1 MLHYNIA
8 ASWDWRVAMWG
19 WRFQMKWFRSNIR
32 HGARLALFAML
43 VQFALT
49 FGHSHWFAQAT
60 PLAQS
65 SAQQIDGA
73 KDSAKGVAAIDR
85 AAVQKQSPA
94 SPDREQPGEDN
105 CAICAVV
112 AMAGTVVFA
121 TPPVLLLPQAIELLH
136 RTTDAEFLHLK
147 SAGTAFQPRA
157 PPAS

>member
-1 MLHYNIA
+1 MPR
-8 ASWDWRVAMWG
+8 DVG

-49 FGHSHWFAQAT
+49 FGHSHWFAQAA

-65 SAQQIDGA
+65 SLQQTDRSNGIA
-73 KDSAKGVAAIDR
+73 SNDR
-85 AAVQKQSPA
+85 AAIQKQSP
-94 SPDREQPGEDN
+94 SGPDREQPGDDN
-105 CAICAVV
+105 CAICALV
-112 AMAGTVVFA
+112 AMAGTVLFS
-121 TPPVLLLPQAIELLH
+121 TPPLLELPQAIELLH
-136 RTTDAEFLHLK
+136 RTTDAEFSHLK

>member
-1 MLHYNIA
+1 MLYYNIA
-8 ASWDWRVAMWG
+8 VSEDDPRDVG

-49 FGHSHWFAQAT
+49 FGHSHWFARAA

-65 SAQQIDGA
+65 SLQQTDG
-73 KDSAKGVAAIDR
+73 SNGVASNDR
-85 AAVQKQSPA
+85 AAVQKQSP
-94 SPDREQPGEDN
+94 SGPDREQPGDDN
-105 CAICAVV
+105 CAICALV
-112 AMAGTVVFA
+112 AMAGTVLFS
-121 TPPVLLLPQAIELLH
+121 TPPLLELPQAIELLH
-136 RTTDAEFLHLK
+136 RTTDAEFIHLK

>member
-1 MLHYNIA
+1 
-8 ASWDWRVAMWG
+8 
-19 WRFQMKWFRSNIR
+19 MKWFRSKIR

-49 FGHSHWFAQAT
+49 FGHSHWFAQAA
-60 PLAQS
+60 PLAQ
-65 SAQQIDGA
+65 ATLQQTDG
-73 KDSAKGVAAIDR
+73 AKGVAATDR
-85 AAVQKQSPA
+85 AAVQKQAPSN
-94 SPDREQPGEDN
+94 PDREHPGEDN

-112 AMAGTVVFA
+112 AMASAVVFA
-121 TPPVLLLPQAIELLH
+121 APPVLLLPQAIDLLY

>member
-1 MLHYNIA
+1 
-8 ASWDWRVAMWG
+8 
-19 WRFQMKWFRSNIR
+19 MKWFRSNIR
-32 HGARLALFAML
+32 HGTRLALFAML

-49 FGHSHWFAQAT
+49 FGHSHWFAQAA
-60 PLAQS
+60 PLAQAS
-65 SAQQIDGA
+65 LQQT
-73 KDSAKGVAAIDR
+73 DSANGIAASDR

-94 SPDREQPGEDN
+94 APDREHPGEDN

-112 AMAGTVVFA
+112 AMAGTVISA

>member
-1 MLHYNIA
+1 
-8 ASWDWRVAMWG
+8 
-19 WRFQMKWFRSNIR
+19 MKWFRSNIR

-49 FGHSHWFAQAT
+49 FGHSHWFAQAA
-60 PLAQS
+60 PLGEATLQQS
-65 SAQQIDGA
+65 DGA
-73 KDSAKGVAAIDR
+73 KGVTAIDR
-85 AAVQKQSPA
+85 AAVHKPSP
-94 SPDREQPGEDN
+94 STPDREHPGEDN

-112 AMAGTVVFA
+112 AMAGTILFA
-121 TPPVLLLPQAIELLH
+121 TPPLVQLPQAIDLLY

>member
-1 MLHYNIA
+1 MGVAFPDEVVPVEYQALRPA
-8 ASWDWRVAMWG
+8 RVVRDA
-19 WRFQMKWFRSNIR
+19 
-32 HGARLALFAML
+32 GAVRADVRA
-43 VQFALT
+43 
-49 FGHSHWFAQAT
+49 GHSHWFAQAA
-60 PLAQS
+60 PLTQS
-65 SAQQIDGA
+65 SLQQTDGA
-73 KDSAKGVAAIDR
+73 NGVAAVDR

-94 SPDREQPGEDN
+94 APDREHQGEDN

-112 AMAGTVVFA
+112 AMAGTVISA

>member
-1 MLHYNIA
+1 
-8 ASWDWRVAMWG
+8 
-19 WRFQMKWFRSNIR
+19 MKWFRSNIR
-32 HGARLALFAML
+32 HCARLALFAML

-49 FGHSHWFAQAT
+49 FGHSHWFAQAA
-60 PLAQS
+60 PLTQS
-65 SAQQIDGA
+65 SLQQTDGA
-73 KDSAKGVAAIDR
+73 NGVAAVDR

-94 SPDREQPGEDN
+94 APDREHQGEDN

-112 AMAGTVVFA
+112 AMAGTVISA

>member
-1 MLHYNIA
+1 
-8 ASWDWRVAMWG
+8 
-19 WRFQMKWFRSNIR
+19 MKWFRSNIR
-32 HGARLALFAML
+32 HGARLALFALL

-65 SAQQIDGA
+65 QQTDGT
-73 KDSAKGVAAIDR
+73 KGIASIDR
-85 AAVQKQSPA
+85 AAVQKQSP
-94 SPDREQPGEDN
+94 SIPDREHPGDDT

-121 TPPVLLLPQAIELLH
+121 TPPLLLLPQAVELLH
-136 RTTDAEFLHLK
+136 RTTDAEFVHLK
-147 SAGTAFQPRA
+147 SAATAFQPRA